1 MKVLNEE
8 INKDIFGIEKKIEFE
23 IDGEIYNYEGFS
35 QSKSTYLNKIFDKK
49 NDLILNEICD
59 LDDYILFVNKDV
71 IDEKLFDELNETN
84 IVKISKES
92 YQNAE
97 SFTPVESFCKSHEK
111 DTNTDIYKISND
123 KKAPYVKVE
132 NFMFKH
138 NGVFYKI
145 KENYNEFEL
154 SRYNPK
160 TNKSNLIS
168 EFSVSNNK
176 NDGFYQDFELHGKKT
191 KKIDEILNKVNN
203 YFSLDLNLNIGEYHK
218 AIYDACPK
226 NNNTQI
232 ATLVMYDNG
241 KAQSYFFKKNE
252 NEMQIK
258 KDLINIYEEKKETII
273 GTEIKQI
280 KYNSEHFT
288 EDLFNLFKSDK
299 HLSNFIEENNY
310 SDVIKDGTDISN
322 EKEKNC
328 NEIDR

>member
-1 MKVLNEE
+1 MIKSIKVRLNPNNKQFTKLFQYAGSARFAYNWAISREE
-8 INKDIFGIEKKIEFE
+8 ENHKQGNQFLSDNDLRKEFTQLKKIKE
-23 IDGEIYNYEGFS
+23 YEW
-35 QSKSTYLNKIFDKK
+35 LNKISCNVTKQA
-49 NDLILNEICD
+49 I
-59 LDDYILFVNKDV
+59 KDACNAYK
-71 IDEKLFDELNETN
+71 IFFKGQCKFPKFKSRKYSTPSFYQDN
-84 IVKISKES
+84 VKI
-92 YQNAE
+92 Q
-97 SFTPVESFCKSHEK
+97 FT
-111 DTNTDIYKISND
+111 DTH
-123 KKAPYVKVE
+123 VKVE

-203 YFSLDLNLNIGEYHK
+203 HFSLDLNLNIGKYHK
-218 AIYDACPK
+218 AIYDACLK

-232 ATLVMYDNG
+232 ATLVMYDNC

-258 KDLINIYEEKKETII
+258 KDLINIYEEKKETIL

-322 EKEKNC
+322 EKEKDC

>member
-23 IDGEIYNYEGFS
+23 LNGEIYNYEGFS
-35 QSKSTYLNKIFDKK
+35 QTKNEYSNKIFDKN
-49 NDLILNEICD
+49 NDLILKED
-59 LDDYILFVNKDV
+59 STLGDYILFVNKDI
-71 IDEKLFDELNETN
+71 IDEKLFDELNEAN
-84 IVKISKES
+84 IIKISKED

-97 SFTPVESFCKSHEK
+97 SFTPVESFCKNHEK

-123 KKAPYVKVE
+123 EKAPYVKVE

-191 KKIDEILNKVNN
+191 KKINDILNKVNN
-203 YFSLDLNLNIGEYHK
+203 YFNLDLNLNIGDYHK

-232 ATLVMYDNG
+232 ATLFLYDKGNS
-241 KAQSYFFKKNE
+241 QQYFFKKNQ
-252 NEMQIK
+252 NETEIK
-258 KDLINIYEEKKETII
+258 KDLINIYEEKKETIL

-280 KYNSEHFT
+280 KYDSKYFT

-299 HLSNFIEENNY
+299 NLSNFIEKNNY
-310 SDVIKDGTDISN
+310 SDIIKDGIDVSN
-322 EKEKNC
+322 EKEKDC

>member
-23 IDGEIYNYEGFS
+23 LDGEIYNYESFF
-35 QSKSTYLNKIFDKK
+35 QEENAYQNKIFDKN
-49 NDLILNEICD
+49 NDLILVEECF
-59 LDDYILFVNKDV
+59 LDDYVFFVDKNV
-71 IDEKLFDELNETN
+71 IDEKLFDKLNETN
-84 IVKISKES
+84 IIKISKES

-97 SFTPVESFCKSHEK
+97 SFTPVELFCKNHEK
-111 DTNTDIYKISND
+111 EINTDIYKISND
-123 KKAPYVKVE
+123 EKAPYVKVE

-138 NGVFYKI
+138 NGIFYKI

-160 TNKSNLIS
+160 TNKSTLIS

-176 NDGFYQDFELHGKKT
+176 NDGFYQDFEIHGKKT
-191 KKIDEILNKVNN
+191 KKIDEILNKVNDHFN
-203 YFSLDLNLNIGEYHK
+203 LNLNLNIGEYYK

-232 ATLVMYDNG
+232 ATLFLYDKGN
-241 KAQSYFFKKNE
+241 QESYFFKKNE
-252 NEMQIK
+252 NEIEIK
-258 KDLINIYEEKKETII
+258 KDLVNIYEEKKETIL

-310 SDVIKDGTDISN
+310 SDIIKNGTDISN
-322 EKEKNC
+322 EKEKDC

>member
-23 IDGEIYNYEGFS
+23 IDGKIYNYEGFS
-35 QSKSTYLNKIFDKK
+35 QTKNTYLNKIFDKN
-49 NDLILNEICD
+49 NDLILKED
-59 LDDYILFVNKDV
+59 SVLGDYILFVNKDV

-97 SFTPVESFCKSHEK
+97 SFTPVESFCKNHEK

-123 KKAPYVKVE
+123 EKAPYVKVE

-145 KENYNEFEL
+145 KKDQNEFEL
-154 SRYNPK
+154 SKYDPK
-160 TNKSNLIS
+160 TDKSTLIS
-168 EFSVSNNK
+168 EFSVSSNP

-191 KKIDEILNKVNN
+191 KKINDILNKVNN
-203 YFSLDLNLNIGEYHK
+203 HFNLDLNLNIGDYHK

-232 ATLVMYDNG
+232 ATLFLYDKGNS
-241 KAQSYFFKKNE
+241 KQYFFKKNE
-252 NEMQIK
+252 NEIQIK
-258 KDLINIYEEKKETII
+258 KDLINIYEEKKETIL

-280 KYNSEHFT
+280 KYDSKYFT
-288 EDLFNLFKSDK
+288 EDLFNIFKSDK
-299 HLSNFIEENNY
+299 DLSNFIEKNNY
-310 SDVIKDGTDISN
+310 SDIIKDGIDVSN
-322 EKEKNC
+322 EKEKDC